1 MARPLEEFEIKRPV
15 RPDLPLFGNT
25 AGTMPGGEESMKD
38 SFLGYIRRTGQ
49 VGTRNYLAVIPTVFC
64 ANEVAARIA
73 GKFKNARA
81 LLHHQG
87 CAQLPPDVERVTR
100 TLIALG
106 TNPNVG
112 SVLLVGLGCE
122 SVSLPEVYRGIRER
136 GQSVE
141 KLNIQSAG
149 GMNSAVRRGWALAEK
164 LDEKIQQAARKPAP
178 LSSLVMGIKCGSSDA
193 YSGLASNPATGAASD
208 LLLDRGG
215 TVLFGETTEF
225 LGAEHLLAR
234 RAVTPQVR
242 EKIVE
247 IVQRMENRISVLG
260 FDMRGGNPTPGNI
273 RGGLTTIE
281 EKSLGAICKSGTRPI
296 DGVLEYGESAT
307 RPGLFVLDSPGQEA
321 VIMTGLAAGG
331 ANVIVFSTGGGAPQG
346 YPLVPVIKVAGNP
359 KKCREMQEHI
369 DLDLSGILQ
378 GTQTIARA
386 GEEIFAAMGR
396 VAGGRKAK
404 AEALKYDQ
412 TVEIYTTGPTL

>member
-1 MARPLEEFEIKRPV
+1 MNEYFP
-15 RPDLPLFGNT
+15 
-25 AGTMPGGEESMKD
+25 
-38 SFLGYIRRTGQ
+38 GYIRRNGQ
-49 VGTRNYLAVIPTVFC
+49 VGTRNYLAIIPTVFC

-87 CAQLPPDVERVTR
+87 CAQLPPDVERVTQ

-112 SVLLVGLGCE
+112 AALLVGLGCE
-122 SVSLPEVYRGIRER
+122 SVSLAEVHRGIRDR
-136 GQSVE
+136 GQRVE

-149 GMNSAVRRGWALAEK
+149 GMRNAVRRGSALAEK
-164 LDEKIQQAARKPAP
+164 LNEKIRGVPRKPAP
-178 LSSLVMGIKCGSSDA
+178 LSALVMGIKCGSSDA
-193 YSGLASNPATGAASD
+193 YSGLASNPAVGAASD

-234 RAVTPQVR
+234 RAVRPQVGR
-242 EKIVE
+242 KIVE
-247 IVQRMENRISVLG
+247 IVGRMENRISALG

-296 DGVLEYGESAT
+296 DGVLEYGESVPH
-307 RPGLFVLDSPGQEA
+307 PGLFVLDSPGQEA

-331 ANVIVFSTGGGAPQG
+331 ATVIVFSTGGGAPQG

-359 KKCREMQEHI
+359 KKCREMKEHI
-369 DLDLSGILQ
+369 DLDVSGILQ
-378 GTQTIARA
+378 GTRTIPRA
-386 GEEIFAAMGR
+386 GEEIFAAMSR
-396 VAGGRKAK
+396 VAGGRKSK
-404 AEALKYDQ
+404 AEALKYDR

>member
-1 MARPLEEFEIKRPV
+1 
-15 RPDLPLFGNT
+15 
-25 AGTMPGGEESMKD
+25 MKD
-38 SFLGYIRRTGQ
+38 QFLGYHRRTGL
-49 VGTRNYLAVIPTVFC
+49 VGTRNYLAIIPTVFC
-64 ANEVAARIA
+64 ANEVAWQIA
-73 GKFKNARA
+73 KKFQNARP

-87 CAQLPPDVERVTR
+87 CAQLKPDVDRVTQ

-112 SVLLVGLGCE
+112 AVLLVGLGCE
-122 SVSLPEVYRGIRER
+122 SVSLMEVFKGLRDR
-136 GQSVE
+136 GQKVA
-141 KLNIQSAG
+141 KVNIQSVG
-149 GMNSAVRRGWALAEK
+149 GMKKAIQRGWVLGGK
-164 LDEKIQQAARKPAP
+164 LHEQVAKATRKPAP
-178 LSSLVMGIKCGSSDA
+178 LSSLVLGIKCGSSDA
-193 YSGLASNPATGAASD
+193 YSGLASNPAVGAASD
-208 LLLDRGG
+208 LLLEKGG

-234 RAVTPQVR
+234 RAVCPEVGER
-242 EKIVE
+242 IIAV
-247 IVQRMENRISVLG
+247 VLRMENRIAALG

-296 DGVLEYGESAT
+296 DGVLEYGQSVS

-359 KKCREMQEHI
+359 KKCREMKDHI
-369 DLDLSGILQ
+369 DLDVSGILQ
-378 GTQTIARA
+378 GTLTIPRA
-386 GEEIFAAMGR
+386 AEEIFAALGQ
-396 VAGGRKAK
+396 VAGGKKVK
-404 AEALKYDQ
+404 AELLKYDQ